1 MDFVTYFTA
10 SWMFCVAISI
20 TADYVECVQ
29 VTLSWKINVCRGC
42 DVYRKLTSY
51 VALGL
56 YVALNYVAK
65 VNSYS
70 SGKEAT
76 VGLRQK

>member
-1 MDFVTYFTA
+1 
-10 SWMFCVAISI
+10 MFCVVISI

-29 VTLSWKINVCRGC
+29 VTLTCKINVCRGC
-42 DVYRKLTSY
+42 DVYRELTSY
-51 VALGL
+51 VALEL

-70 SGKEAT
+70 SGKQAT
-76 VGLRQK
+76 VDLYQK

>member
-1 MDFVTYFTA
+1 MCTSYTFLQD
-10 SWMFCVAISI
+10 
-20 TADYVECVQ
+20 
-29 VTLSWKINVCRGC
+29 VCHGR
-42 DVYRKLTSY
+42 DVYRELTVC

-70 SGKEAT
+70 SGKQAT
-76 VGLRQK
+76 VD